1 MNTYALNKK
10 NIIAK
15 AITVIAAI
23 AASVALPQVF
33 HLIGVLSGTGA
44 AAGTAFLP
52 MHIPVLLAGLLAGPW
67 VGFIAGLVSPVL
79 SFAISGM
86 PAVTLLPFMTV
97 ELAAYGLAAG
107 LMSKTKL
114 PVTAQLAVA
123 MIGGRL
129 ARALAVLVS
138 VNLLG
143 GAGNVIGVW
152 DAAVTGIPGI
162 ALQLSV
168 IPLLIYRLKGLKKLY
183 E

>member
-10 NIIAK
+10 KIIAK
-15 AITVIAAI
+15 AITTITAI

-33 HLIGVLSGTGA
+33 HLLGIASGTGA
-44 AAGTAFLP
+44 AAGTVFLP

-67 VGFIAGLVSPVL
+67 VGFIAGIISPVL

-86 PAVTLLPFMTV
+86 PAPALLPVMTV
-97 ELAAYGLAAG
+97 ELAVYGLAAG
-107 LMSKTKL
+107 LMSKTKF
-114 PVTAQLAVA
+114 PTVAQLIVA
-123 MIGGRL
+123 MVGGRL

-143 GAGNVIGVW
+143 GQGNVVSVW
-152 DAAVTGIPGI
+152 DATVTGIPGI
-162 ALQLSV
+162 ALQLV
-168 IPLLIYRLKGLKKLY
+168 IIPLLIYRLKGLKKLY